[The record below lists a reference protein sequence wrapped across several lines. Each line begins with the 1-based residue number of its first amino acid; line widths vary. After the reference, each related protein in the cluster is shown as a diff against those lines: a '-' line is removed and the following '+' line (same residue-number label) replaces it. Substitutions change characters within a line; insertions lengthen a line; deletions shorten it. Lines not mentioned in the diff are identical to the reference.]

1 MSVKTPDKQAQR
13 IYFAYDAAIEAEI
26 ARLSAVICSNAQLA
40 ATYDPRW
47 LAIQLLEGDESLCAR
62 ISRAPDAQPLLAA
75 LAVSRVRLQQ
85 CYGEDVDV
93 VLVDRRYTF
102 VHEIVQ
108 DAVVQTNRRRISKSD
123 KLDRIVT
130 HPIWG
135 IPIFLALMWVVFKV
149 TIDLSAPFLDWIELV
164 MTGPVTNWVVALLS
178 AVGLGGT
185 WIESLAV
192 DGVIAGVGG
201 VLVFIPVMLALYL
214 VLAMLEDCGY
224 MARAAMVMDRL
235 MRKVGLQGKSFLPMV
250 VGFGCSVPAIYAT
263 RTLENRRD
271 RILTGLLVPF
281 MSCSARLPVYVLFA
295 AIFFPQFASIAIFAM
310 YLLGILIAI
319 IVGLLLNHTLFKSPE
334 QSHFIMELPPY
345 RLPTARNVWRQMW
358 ERTSSFI
365 HNAWTIIL
373 VVSIVLWFLL
383 AIPAPGADSSFAAVP
398 VEESVFGAAAGAIAP
413 VFAPL
418 GFGSWQASGSLL
430 TGFVAKEVVIATMA
444 QVYHVD
450 APAAAG
456 GSGAHL
462 PRRCCADCDQFCA
475 GDPRHRE
482 VDSAG
487 IRHQSLRRRGGSDA
501 YCADECRADRLRG
514 HQRRLRCAGRPGL
527 HGLRAPLYT
536 VHGGCG
542 CGQARTGDKVDVGQR
557 VGAACHR
564 LAGGPACLPGR
575 QISTGVNGLC
585 YGRYWMLWRRP
596 RRRSISTNSAAG
608 SKWIAA
614 SWTA

>member
-1 MSVKTPDKQAQR
+1 MSVKTSDKQAQR

-26 ARLSAVICSNAQLA
+26 ACLSAVIRSNAQLA

-47 LAIQLLEGDESLCAR
+47 LAIQLLEGDESLHAR
-62 ISRAPDAQPLLAA
+62 ISRTPDAQPLLAA
-75 LAVSRVRLQQ
+75 LAVSQVRLQQ
-85 CYGEDVDV
+85 RYGEDVDV

-102 VHEIVQ
+102 VHEVVQ

-123 KLDRIVT
+123 RLDRIVT
-130 HPIWG
+130 HPGLG

-149 TIDLSAPFLDWIELV
+149 TIDVSAPCLDWIELV

-201 VLVFIPVMLALYL
+201 VLAFIPVMLTLYL

-250 VGFGCSVPAIYAT
+250 IGFGCSVPAIYAT
-263 RTLENRRD
+263 RTLENRSD

-281 MSCSARLPVYVLFA
+281 MSCSARLPVYVLFT

-398 VEESVFGAAAGAIAP
+398 VEESIFGAAAGAIAP

-450 APAAAG
+450 APAAAETAAAAPTFLEDVVLIVTSFVQATLDTVKSIPLVFGINLFDDAAEATPTALMSAVQTDFEATSG
-456 GSGAHL
+456 GYGAL
-462 PRRCCADCDQFCA
+462 A
-475 GDPRHRE
+475 GLAFM
-482 VDSAG
+482 VFV
-487 IRHQSLRRRGGSDA
+487 L
-501 YCADECRADRLRG
+501 
-514 HQRRLRCAGRPGL
+514 
-527 HGLRAPLYT
+527 LYT
-536 VHGGCG
+536 PCMAAVAAARHELGTRWMWVSVLGQLAIAWLVALLVFQGGKFLLG
-542 CGQARTGDKVDVGQR
+542 
-557 VGAACHR
+557 
-564 LAGGPACLPGR
+564 
-575 QISTGVNGLC
+575 
-585 YGRYWMLWRRP
+585 
-596 RRRSISTNSAAG
+596 
-608 SKWIAA
+608 
-614 SWTA
+614 

>member
-1 MSVKTPDKQAQR
+1 LSDVIGRNPPVGRYVQSHAGWRSNCSKATNRCATRISNLPDSAADFGGARRQPGP
-13 IYFAYDAAIEAEI
+13 FAADATAKMWMWCWSI
-26 ARLSAVICSNAQLA
+26 A
-40 ATYDPRW
+40 ATP
-47 LAIQLLEGDESLCAR
+47 
-62 ISRAPDAQPLLAA
+62 
-75 LAVSRVRLQQ
+75 
-85 CYGEDVDV
+85 
-93 VLVDRRYTF
+93 F
-102 VHEIVQ
+102 VHAVVQ
-108 DAVVQTNRRRISKSD
+108 DAVVQTNQRRISKSD
-123 KLDRIVT
+123 RIDRIVT
-130 HPIWG
+130 HPIAG

-149 TIDLSAPFLDWIELV
+149 TIDVSAPYLDWIDLV
-164 MTGPVTNWVVALLS
+164 MTGPITHWAAALLS

-185 WIESLAV
+185 WAESLAV

-201 VLVFIPVMLALYL
+201 VLVFVPVMLALYL
-214 VLAMLEDCGY
+214 VLAVLEDCGY

-295 AIFFPQFASIAIFAM
+295 AIFFPQFASLAIFAM

-398 VEESVFGAAAGAIAP
+398 VEDSIFGAAAGAIAP

-450 APAAAG
+450 AL
-456 GSGAHL
+456 GSG
-462 PRRCCADCDQFCA
+462 
-475 GDPRHRE
+475 
-482 VDSAG
+482 
-487 IRHQSLRRRGGSDA
+487 RRRQ
-501 YCADECRADRLRG
+501 LR
-514 HQRRLRCAGRPGL
+514 P
-527 HGLRAPLYT
+527 P
-536 VHGGCG
+536 
-542 CGQARTGDKVDVGQR
+542 
-557 VGAACHR
+557 
-564 LAGGPACLPGR
+564 
-575 QISTGVNGLC
+575 S
-585 YGRYWMLWRRP
+585 
-596 RRRSISTNSAAG
+596 
-608 SKWIAA
+608 SKM
-614 SWTA
+614 SC

>member
-1 MSVKTPDKQAQR
+1 MSVKTLEPQAPR
-13 IYFAYDAAIEAEI
+13 VYFEYSAEI
-26 ARLSAVICSNAQLA
+26 ETEIAHLSAVIRSDIQLA
-40 ATYDPRW
+40 AIYDPRW
-47 LAIQLLEGDESLCAR
+47 LAIQLLEGDESLRAR
-62 ISRAPDAQPLLAA
+62 ISCVPGAQPLLAA
-75 LAVSRVRLQQ
+75 LAVSQGRLQQ
-85 CYGEDVDV
+85 RYGDGVDV
-93 VLVDRRYTF
+93 ALVDRRYTF

-130 HPIWG
+130 HPVGG
-135 IPIFLALMWVVFKV
+135 IAIFLALMWVVFKV
-149 TIDLSAPFLDWIELV
+149 TIDLSAPYLDWIELV
-164 MTGPVTNWVVALLS
+164 MTGPIANWVSALLT
-178 AVGLGGT
+178 AIGLGGS

-201 VLVFIPVMLALYL
+201 VLVFVPIMLALYL

-295 AIFFPQFASIAIFAM
+295 AIFFPQYASLAIFAM

-319 IVGLLLNHTLFKSPE
+319 IIGLLLNHTVFKSPE

-345 RLPTARNVWRQMW
+345 RLPTARTVWRQMW

-373 VVSIVLWFLL
+373 AVSIVLWFLL
-383 AIPAPGADSSFAAVP
+383 ATPARGADSSFGTVP
-398 VEESVFGAAAGAIAP
+398 VDDSVFGAVAGAIAP

-418 GFGSWQASGSLL
+418 GFGSWQATGSLL

-444 QVYHVD
+444 QV
-450 APAAAG
+450 
-456 GSGAHL
+456 
-462 PRRCCADCDQFCA
+462 
-475 GDPRHRE
+475 
-482 VDSAG
+482 
-487 IRHQSLRRRGGSDA
+487 
-501 YCADECRADRLRG
+501 
-514 HQRRLRCAGRPGL
+514 
-527 HGLRAPLYT
+527 
-536 VHGGCG
+536 
-542 CGQARTGDKVDVGQR
+542 
-557 VGAACHR
+557 
-564 LAGGPACLPGR
+564 
-575 QISTGVNGLC
+575 
-585 YGRYWMLWRRP
+585 
-596 RRRSISTNSAAG
+596 
-608 SKWIAA
+608 
-614 SWTA
+614 